1 MKTKCKN
8 PNGLQNLQ
16 AIASKH
22 FIKNVKFNSLDK
34 AKLYLKSEGYR
45 FKDSYNHKE
54 ERYSL
59 WQSKSNWLQMS
70 SSFDYLNDN
79 TLEMGTVW
87 VLKSLEY

>member
-34 AKLYLKSEGYR
+34 AKLYLKSKGYR
-45 FKDSYNHKE
+45 YRQGFSFKEDRSMIYQGRNGWVK
-54 ERYSL
+54 L
-59 WQSKSNWLQMS
+59 S
-70 SSFDYLNDN
+70 SSKDYLNK
-79 TLEMGTVW
+79 MV
-87 VLKSLEY
+87 

>member
-16 AIASKH
+16 AIASSH

-45 FKDSYNHKE
+45 YRQAFSFKEDRSMIYQGRNGWVK
-54 ERYSL
+54 L
-59 WQSKSNWLQMS
+59 S
-70 SSFDYLNDN
+70 SSKDYLNKD
-79 TLEMGTVW
+79 TMEQGTVW
-87 VLKSLEY
+87 NIVKI

>member
-45 FKDSYNHKE
+45 YRQGFSFKEDRSMIYQGRNGWVK
-54 ERYSL
+54 L
-59 WQSKSNWLQMS
+59 S
-70 SSFDYLNDN
+70 SSKDYLNKD
-79 TLEMGTVW
+79 TMEQGTVW
-87 VLKSLEY
+87 NIVKI